1 MIKFNQQTT
10 VNSDPTNFIRVN
22 LKMTRRRLAD
32 VSNIINNGIGFT
44 AVVLADGTIKLYL
57 DPGVSLENVKY
68 AVSFTDPSQ
77 VVAISGS
84 SLQNL

>member
-1 MIKFNQQTT
+1 
-10 VNSDPTNFIRVN
+10 
-22 LKMTRRRLAD
+22 MTRRRLAD
-32 VSNIINNGIGFT
+32 ISNIINNGIGFT

-68 AVSFTDPSQ
+68 AVSFIDPSQ
-77 VVAISGS
+77 VVSISGS

>member
-1 MIKFNQQTT
+1 
-10 VNSDPTNFIRVN
+10 
-22 LKMTRRRLAD
+22 MTRRRLAD
-32 VSNIINNGIGFT
+32 ISNIINNGVGFT

-77 VVAISGS
+77 VVGISGS